1 LQARVIIMATA
12 NGRRAAL
19 LLAACFIGGIAGGH
33 AVARWRNAPQ
43 AVAQGDVAVD
53 APNDSAATVLPTPAT
68 TASAAKPPPATSVRT
83 APLPARDVPITSYY
97 DELAQQAR
105 DGDAQAAR
113 RLADDLYECATRE
126 RQLDMAERLMDRGGR
141 GGRRGRGGPSL
152 PAVPGGPAGGNEPG
166 EEVSPEEI
174 IDRRL
179 QAAERFVE
187 NAVEAQKRCEGID
200 PAALSRSSEWIRQ
213 AAAAGDPEAQLCYAL
228 APNEWNREIMS
239 PQWVD
244 WSERWNNESPAFVR
258 QAFESGLPEAAA
270 VLSGMYSTWQPRD
283 PRPWA
288 GRLGDD
294 PYWAYAYAAV
304 AQQTLSPDQA
314 ARWSEI
320 QRSNAARLS
329 AERIAQADA
338 WAAAARSRIRFQAPA
353 VGPSPDN
360 SLCGNVRRAGAR

>member
-1 LQARVIIMATA
+1 MATA
-12 NGRRAAL
+12 NGRSAAS
-19 LLAACFIGGIAGGH
+19 LLAACFIGGLAAGH
-33 AVARWRNAPQ
+33 AIARWSSTTH
-43 AVAQGDVAVD
+43 AVAQGSIAVV
-53 APNDSAATVLPTPAT
+53 APNDSTATVSPMPAT
-68 TASAAKPPPATSVRT
+68 TASAPGSL
-83 APLPARDVPITSYY
+83 PLPTPARTLPLPTRDVPIAAYY
-97 DELAQQAR
+97 EEFAQRAR
-105 DGDAQAAR
+105 AGDAQAAR
-113 RLADDLYECATRE
+113 RLADDLYECATQE

-141 GGRRGRGGPSL
+141 GSRRGRGGRGAAGL
-152 PAVPGGPAGGNEPG
+152 PGGGAGGNQFG
-166 EEVSPEEI
+166 EEASPEEI
-174 IDRRL
+174 VDRRL

-187 NAVEAQKRCEGID
+187 NAIEAQKRCEGLD
-200 PAALSRSSEWIRQ
+200 DATLSTSSEWIRQ

-239 PQWVD
+239 PQWAD
-244 WSERWNNESPAFVR
+244 WSERWNSESPAFVR

-270 VLSGMYSTWQPRD
+270 VLSGMYSTWQPRGA
-283 PRPWA
+283 RPWT

-320 QRSNAARLS
+320 QRGAAARLS

-338 WAAAARSRIRFQAPA
+338 WAVAARSRIRFQAPA
-353 VGPSPDN
+353 VGPARDN

>member
-1 LQARVIIMATA
+1 MATA

-33 AVARWRNAPQ
+33 AIARLTGAAAPETSL
-43 AVAQGDVAVD
+43 GDVE
-53 APNDSAATVLPTPAT
+53 TPAT
-68 TASAAKPPPATSVRT
+68 NSRAAAATAASTETVAAAAKPSSAART
-83 APLPARDVPITSYY
+83 TPLPARDVPISSYY
-97 DELAQQAR
+97 EELAQQAR

-113 RLADDLYECATRE
+113 RLADDLYECATQE
-126 RQLDMAERLMDRGGR
+126 RQLDIAERLMDRGSR
-141 GGRRGRGGPSL
+141 GGRRGRGGPR
-152 PAVPGGPAGGNEPG
+152 VPGAPGGAAGGSEAG
-166 EEVSPEEI
+166 EEISPEEI

-179 QAAERFVE
+179 QAAEHFVA
-187 NAVEAQKRCEGID
+187 NAVQAQKRCEGVD
-200 PAALSRSSEWIRQ
+200 PTALSRSAEWIRQ

-244 WSERWNNESPAFVR
+244 WSERWNSESPAFVR

-283 PRPWA
+283 ARPWT

-314 ARWSEI
+314 TRWSEI

-338 WAAAARSRIRFQAPA
+338 WAAAARARIRFQAPA

>member
-1 LQARVIIMATA
+1 MATA
-12 NGRRAAL
+12 NRRSATL

-33 AVARWRNAPQ
+33 ALARWTGKSALERSPGD
-43 AVAQGDVAVD
+43 AQT
-53 APNDSAATVLPTPAT
+53 PAATDSNAAAAPAVT
-68 TASAAKPPPATSVRT
+68 TAAVTAPAKPPAPTRT
-83 APLPARDVPITSYY
+83 TPLPARDVPIATYY
-97 DELAQQAR
+97 DALAQQAR

-113 RLADDLYECATRE
+113 RLADDLYECATQE
-126 RQLDMAERLMDRGGR
+126 RQLDMAERLMDGR
-141 GGRRGRGGPSL
+141 GGRRGRGGPGM
-152 PAVPGGPAGGNEPG
+152 PGGAAGGSESG
-166 EEVSPEEI
+166 EAFSPEEI
-174 IDRRL
+174 VDLRL

-187 NAVEAQKRCEGID
+187 NAVASQKRCEGID
-200 PAALSRSSEWIRQ
+200 PAALSKSSEWIRE
-213 AAAAGDPEAQLCYAL
+213 AAIAGDPEAQLCYAL
-228 APNEWNREIMS
+228 APNEWNREILS

-283 PRPWA
+283 ARPWA

-304 AQQTLSPDQA
+304 AQQTLSANQA

-320 QRSNAARLS
+320 QRSHAARLS

-353 VGPSPDN
+353 VGTSPDQ
-360 SLCGNVRRAGAR
+360 SLCRNIRRAGAR

>member
-1 LQARVIIMATA
+1 M
-12 NGRRAAL
+12 
-19 LLAACFIGGIAGGH
+19 
-33 AVARWRNAPQ
+33 
-43 AVAQGDVAVD
+43 
-53 APNDSAATVLPTPAT
+53 STPAT
-68 TASAAKPPPATSVRT
+68 TASASKPLPPSSPAGT
-83 APLPARDVPITSYY
+83 AQLPARDVLITSYY
-97 DELAQQAR
+97 EELAQQAR
-105 DGDAQAAR
+105 NGDARAAR
-113 RLADDLYECATRE
+113 RLADDLYECATQE
-126 RQLDMAERLMDRGGR
+126 RQLDMAERLMERGSR
-141 GGRRGRGGPSL
+141 GGRRGRGGPGM
-152 PAVPGGPAGGNEPG
+152 PGVPGGPASGSEAA
-166 EEVSPEEI
+166 EVTAEEI

-187 NAVEAQKRCEGID
+187 NAVQAQKRCEGID
-200 PAALSRSSEWIRQ
+200 PEALSRSAEWIRQ

-228 APNEWNREIMS
+228 APNEWNREILS

-258 QAFESGLPEAAA
+258 QAFENGLPEAAA
-270 VLSGMYSTWQPRD
+270 VLSGMYSAWQPRD
-283 PRPWA
+283 ARPWN

-294 PYWAYAYAAV
+294 PYWAYAYAAI

-329 AERIAQADA
+329 AERIAQANA
-338 WAAAARSRIRFQAPA
+338 WVTAARARIRFQAPA

>member
-1 LQARVIIMATA
+1 
-12 NGRRAAL
+12 
-19 LLAACFIGGIAGGH
+19 
-33 AVARWRNAPQ
+33 
-43 AVAQGDVAVD
+43 
-53 APNDSAATVLPTPAT
+53 
-68 TASAAKPPPATSVRT
+68 
-83 APLPARDVPITSYY
+83 
-97 DELAQQAR
+97 
-105 DGDAQAAR
+105 
-113 RLADDLYECATRE
+113 
-126 RQLDMAERLMDRGGR
+126 MDRGGSHGLVGLGGR
-141 GGRRGRGGPSL
+141 GGRGRPPSG
-152 PAVPGGPAGGNEPG
+152 APGSPIRDGEPG
-166 EEVSPEEI
+166 EEVSPEELV
-174 IDRRL
+174 DRRL

-187 NAVEAQKRCEGID
+187 NAVQAQKRCEGID
-200 PAALSRSSEWIRQ
+200 PAALSRSAEWIRQ

-228 APNEWNREIMS
+228 APNEWNREILS

-244 WSERWNNESPAFVR
+244 WSERWNNESPTFVR

-270 VLSGMYSTWQPRD
+270 VLSGMYSAWQPRD
-283 PRPWA
+283 ARPWT

-338 WAAAARSRIRFQAPA
+338 WVTAARARIRFQSPT

-360 SLCGNVRRAGAR
+360 SLCANVRRAGAR

>member
-1 LQARVIIMATA
+1 V
-12 NGRRAAL
+12 AA
-19 LLAACFIGGIAGGH
+19 
-33 AVARWRNAPQ
+33 P
-43 AVAQGDVAVD
+43 
-53 APNDSAATVLPTPAT
+53 
-68 TASAAKPPPATSVRT
+68 AKPTSAVRT
-83 APLPARDVPITSYY
+83 TPLPARDVPITSYY
-97 DELAQQAR
+97 EELAQQAR

-126 RQLDMAERLMDRGGR
+126 RQLDMAERLMDRGSR
-141 GGRRGRGGPSL
+141 GGRRGRGGSG
-152 PAVPGGPAGGNEPG
+152 VPGMPGSPSGGSGPG
-166 EEVSPEEI
+166 EEISPEEI

-200 PAALSRSSEWIRQ
+200 PAALSISSEWIRQ

-228 APNEWNREIMS
+228 APNEWNREILS

-244 WSERWNNESPAFVR
+244 WSERWNSESPAFVR

-283 PRPWA
+283 ARPWT

-338 WAAAARSRIRFQAPA
+338 WAAATRSRIRFQAPA
-353 VGPSPDN
+353 LGPSPNN